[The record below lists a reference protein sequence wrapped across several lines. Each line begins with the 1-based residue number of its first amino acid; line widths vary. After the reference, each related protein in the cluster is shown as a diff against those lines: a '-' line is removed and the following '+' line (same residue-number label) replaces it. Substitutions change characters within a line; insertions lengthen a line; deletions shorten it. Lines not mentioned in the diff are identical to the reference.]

1 MTDKSSAE
9 KARQDDCEYEY
20 KRAGIE
26 APGVCDAS
34 YSNLFAEFA
43 RTRSLSEP
51 ERNKKLAERLDA
63 LEKSPMEPGAKLAGF
78 ADAMR
83 ERMNSGFG
91 ATRFIS
97 ESRLDRLEKKL
108 SSQGFVFTPWGESA
122 RKALHSGIKDI
133 GELYSNNNGF
143 SEDGRIYPHDL
154 SRLAAGE
161 MSTKQQIN
169 RAVYDRTVDAV
180 NVLGVGVSQAL
191 GDPIGISG
199 YLVAQKVGDRIGR
212 YAVDK
217 DEYYFG
223 PGRRQRWER
232 INDTI
237 QFMGP
242 SSHKPLY
249 RPDVPRYQVPPQSS
263 STHGYIN
270 LEQR

>member
-1 MTDKSSAE
+1 
-9 KARQDDCEYEY
+9 
-20 KRAGIE
+20 
-26 APGVCDAS
+26 
-34 YSNLFAEFA
+34 
-43 RTRSLSEP
+43 
-51 ERNKKLAERLDA
+51 
-63 LEKSPMEPGAKLAGF
+63 MEPGAKLAGF

-97 ESRLDRLEKKL
+97 ESRLESLEKKL
-108 SSQGFVFTPWGESA
+108 SNQGFVFTPWGESA

-143 SEDGRIYPHDL
+143 SEDGRIYPQDL

-161 MSTKQQIN
+161 MSTIRQIH
-169 RAVYDRTVDAV
+169 RAVYGRTVDAV
-180 NVLGVGVSQAL
+180 QLVGVGVSQAL

-199 YLVAQKVGDRIGR
+199 YLVARQVSDRIGR
-212 YAVDK
+212 FAADK
-217 DEYYFG
+217 DENYFG
-223 PGRRQRWER
+223 PGRRQRWDR

-242 SSHKPLY
+242 SNHKPLY

>member
-1 MTDKSSAE
+1 MGDKSSAE
-9 KARQDDCEYEY
+9 KISQSDCEHEY

-26 APGVCDAS
+26 TPGVCDTS
-34 YSNLFAEFA
+34 YGNLFAEFA

-97 ESRLDRLEKKL
+97 ESRLESLEKKL
-108 SSQGFVFTPWGESA
+108 SNQGFVFTPWGDTA
-122 RKALHSGIKDI
+122 RKALRSGIKDI

-143 SEDGRIYPHDL
+143 SEDGRIYPQDL

-161 MSTKQQIN
+161 MSTKRQIHDQV
-169 RAVYDRTVDAV
+169 RERTVDSL
-180 NVLGVGVSQAL
+180 NILGVGVSQAL

-199 YLVAQKVGDRIGR
+199 YIVASEFSDAIGR
-212 YAVDK
+212 YVADK
-217 DEYYFG
+217 DDYYFG
-223 PGRRQRWER
+223 PGRHQRWER
-232 INDTI
+232 INNRI

-242 SSHKPLY
+242 SSHKPFY
-249 RPDVPRYQVPPQSS
+249 RPDLPRYDVKPQN
-263 STHGYIN
+263 TPGRAFEIFV
-270 LEQR
+270 R